1 MPDSIFRKNTD
12 TFLHRAFPALSNPS
26 ISMKKIL
33 VFAICALVNFAA
45 FSQIIYEEFN
55 SSKLGESRRLK
66 IQLPRNYDTN
76 IDKKYPIVLV
86 LDADYLFEP
95 VAGNVD
101 YFSYWE
107 DMPESI
113 VVGVMQGESRYE
125 DCFYDDNTFMPSEKG
140 AQFFEFLGMELIPHI
155 DKTYRTAKF
164 ILGVGHDFT
173 ANFLNYY
180 LFKDPPLLNG
190 YINLSPD
197 MAPLMDQRLVERIPQ
212 IREKIFYYLATGT
225 DDIKGLME
233 SSVSINAQLKGL
245 KSNSFN
251 YYFDNFEG
259 ATHYS
264 LGGRGI
270 PNALE
275 KIFSVYRPISKKEYS
290 EVLLKTETPISQ
302 YLLDKYKVI
311 DELFGIKNNI
321 RVNDF
326 IATATASEKR
336 NQWESLREIATL
348 AKKQYPNTVLGD
360 YYLGRYYEETGE
372 PKKAMRIFQGAYDKE
387 EVDFITIDKL
397 LDKADKIKNEFGF

>member
-1 MPDSIFRKNTD
+1 MKTIF
-12 TFLHRAFPALSNPS
+12 L
-26 ISMKKIL
+26 
-33 VFAICALVNFAA
+33 FAVGVLLCSTA
-45 FSQIIYEEFN
+45 FSQIIYEEFQ
-55 SSKLGESRRLK
+55 STKLDQSRRLK
-66 IQLPRNYDTN
+66 IQLPRNYDKN
-76 IDKKYPIVLV
+76 ENKKYPIVLV

-113 VVGVMQGESRYE
+113 VVGVMQGDSRYY
-125 DCFYDDNTFMPSEKG
+125 DCAYDDTTFFPDDKG
-140 AQFFEFLGMELIPHI
+140 AKFFEFIGLELIPYI
-155 DKTYRTAKF
+155 DKKYRTAKF
-164 ILGVGHDFT
+164 IIGVGHDFT

-197 MAPLMDQRLVERIPQ
+197 LAPLMDERLAGRIPQ
-212 IREKIFYYLATGT
+212 IPQKIFYYLATGT
-225 DDIKGLME
+225 DDITGLME
-233 SSVSINAQLKGL
+233 ASIDLNTQLSGL
-245 KSNSFN
+245 KSNTFS
-251 YYFDNFEG
+251 YYYDNFEG

-264 LGGRGI
+264 LGARGI

-290 EVLLKTETPISQ
+290 EVVLKLKTPVSQ

-311 DELFGIKNNI
+311 EDLFGITNSI

-326 IATATASEKR
+326 IATATASEKLK
-336 NQWESLREIATL
+336 QWESLREIATL
-348 AKKQYPNTVLGD
+348 AKKQYPETVLGD
-360 YYLGRYYEETGE
+360 YYLGRFYEETGE
-372 PKKAMRIFQGAYDKE
+372 SKKAMKIYQGAFDKE

-397 LDKADKIKNEFGF
+397 LDRADKIKNDFGY

>member
-1 MPDSIFRKNTD
+1 MKSMLIF
-12 TFLHRAFPALSNPS
+12 LVGVLLSNAS
-26 ISMKKIL
+26 
-33 VFAICALVNFAA
+33 
-45 FSQIIYEEFN
+45 FSQIIYEEFK
-55 SSKLGESRRLK
+55 SERLDQSRRLK

-76 IDKKYPIVLV
+76 VDKKYPIVLV

-113 VVGVMQGESRYE
+113 VVGVMQGGSRYF
-125 DCFYDDNTFMPSEKG
+125 DCAYDDNTFFPDEKG
-140 AQFFEFLGMELIPHI
+140 ARFFEFLGLELIPYI
-155 DKTYRTAKF
+155 DKKYRTAKF
-164 ILGVGHDFT
+164 IIGVGHDFT

-197 MAPLMDQRLVERIPQ
+197 LAPMMQERLAERIPQ
-212 IREKIFYYLATGT
+212 IPGKIFYYLATGT

-233 SSVSINAQLKGL
+233 SSEDLNKQLSSIKN
-245 KSNSFN
+245 NSFS
-251 YYFDNFEG
+251 YYYDNFEG

-290 EVLLKTETPISQ
+290 EVLLKLKTPVIQ

-311 DELFGIKNNI
+311 EDLFGITNNI

-326 IATATASEKR
+326 IATATAAEKLK
-336 NQWESLREIATL
+336 QWESLREIATM
-348 AKKQYPNTVLGD
+348 AKKQYSETVLGD

-372 PKKAMRIFQGAYDKE
+372 PKKAMKIFQGAFDKE

-397 LDKADKIKNEFGF
+397 LDRADKIKQDFGY

>member
-1 MPDSIFRKNTD
+1 MKNVLLLPVYLLLWSATY
-12 TFLHRAFPALSNPS
+12 
-26 ISMKKIL
+26 
-33 VFAICALVNFAA
+33 
-45 FSQIIYEEFN
+45 SQTIYEEFN
-55 SSKLGESRRLK
+55 SARLGEVRKLK
-66 IQLPRNYDTN
+66 IQLPRNYDSNTE
-76 IDKKYPIVLV
+76 KKYPIVLV

-95 VAGNVD
+95 VAGTVD

-113 VVGVMQGESRYE
+113 VVGVMQGDLR
-125 DCFYDDNTFMPSEKG
+125 YDDCAYDENTFMPGGKG
-140 AQFFEFLGMELIPHI
+140 AQFFEFIGMELVPYI
-155 DKTYRTAKF
+155 DKKYRTAKF
-164 ILGVGHDFT
+164 IIGVGHDFT

-197 MAPLMDQRLVERIPQ
+197 LAPLMEERLVERIPQ
-212 IREKIFYYLATGT
+212 IPGKIFYYLATGT

-233 SSVSINAQLKGL
+233 SSQDLNTQLNGL
-245 KSNSFN
+245 KSKTFN

-275 KIFSVYRPISKKEYS
+275 KIFAVYRPISKKEYS
-290 EVLLKTETPISQ
+290 EVLLKLDTPISQ
-302 YLLDKYKVI
+302 YLTDKYKVI
-311 DELFGIKNNI
+311 EELFAITNNI

-326 IATATASEKR
+326 IATATAAEKKS
-336 NQWESLREIATL
+336 QWESLREIATL
-348 AKKQYPNTVLGD
+348 AKKQYPQTVLGD

-372 PKKAMRIFQGAYDKE
+372 PKKAMKIYQGAYDKE
-387 EVDFITIDKL
+387 EVDFITVDTL
-397 LDKADKIKNEFGF
+397 LDRADKIKADFGY